1 MIIKEFPLS
10 KLFTELVLP
19 PIPVSILCCISIWI
33 LSGYKT
39 DFHKAEKYFLTS
51 YLIGMVLQTGS
62 YVIVFPLLIAV
73 TIAELKNSKDM
84 MDTLKVL
91 MAIFSIYF
99 VEVMLKAL
107 NGAYFY
113 WKDSSR
119 IKNYAMVYAVVLAG
133 VFLISI
139 LKNTVFK
146 GRNRYAKDSLWRARL
161 RLMFALSIPIM
172 VSIRLIYPYVNSRSY
187 GSFSF
192 VIDWYIPIAIPLF
205 SIVLIL
211 FIIYNYEKSIGIQVE
226 LKREVEERHRLEEYA
241 SVVEEMYGQTRKF
254 KHDYKNMLLPLK
266 GYIDSEDTK
275 GLKKFFYENV
285 MHIDDH
291 INWSSTNIDK
301 LGYIRISALK
311 ALISAKLI
319 KALSKNI
326 DVRVE
331 IVENI
336 SRVDMN
342 IMDLCRIAGILMDNA
357 LEGAEKCDTP
367 RLYFCAFNRGSYV
380 VLVFKNNFKG
390 EKPVIHKIWE
400 KGFSTKGEDRGLG
413 LYTVKNIIDE
423 KYNNVFMNTSVEDS
437 QFIQELWIKDT
448 TSPT

>member
-119 IKNYAMVYAVVLAG
+119 IKNYAMVYAVVPAG

-291 INWSSTNIDK
+291 INWSSTNI
-301 LGYIRISALK
+301 
-311 ALISAKLI
+311 
-319 KALSKNI
+319 
-326 DVRVE
+326 
-331 IVENI
+331 
-336 SRVDMN
+336 
-342 IMDLCRIAGILMDNA
+342 
-357 LEGAEKCDTP
+357 
-367 RLYFCAFNRGSYV
+367 
-380 VLVFKNNFKG
+380 
-390 EKPVIHKIWE
+390 
-400 KGFSTKGEDRGLG
+400 
-413 LYTVKNIIDE
+413 
-423 KYNNVFMNTSVEDS
+423 
-437 QFIQELWIKDT
+437 
-448 TSPT
+448 